1 MVMRI
6 LMNGLALFLASL
18 LFLFL
23 VSVANEITASKEES
37 TYEDQRVAAV
47 ELAQK

>member
-23 VSVANEITASKEES
+23 VSLANHITA
-37 TYEDQRVAAV
+37 
-47 ELAQK
+47 